1 MYNPKRVKKNKE
13 QQKGGS
19 TLLLYIHDLTY
30 LITVM
35 MILFLL
41 VFRVVVV
48 SGTSMNDTL
57 ADGDY
62 LLLLSNV
69 FYKDPQAG
77 DIVVASK
84 DSFENG
90 VPIVKRV
97 IATEGQ
103 TVDIDFKTNTVYVDG
118 VALDEPYILD
128 NTTYI
133 YSSDRLS
140 FPLVVDEG
148 CVFVLG
154 DNRAVSC
161 DSRSPQVGLIDRREI
176 LGKAVFLF
184 FPGADQE
191 TKHRDFSKIGA
202 LP

>member
-1 MYNPKRVKKNKE
+1 MSNPRYGKKNKE

-19 TLLLYIHDLTY
+19 TILLYIHDLTY
-30 LITVM
+30 LIAIM

-48 SGTSMNDTL
+48 SGSSMKETL
-57 ADGDY
+57 KDGDY

-69 FYKDPQAG
+69 FYKDPQPG

-103 TVDIDFKTNTVYVDG
+103 TVDIDFITNTVYVDG
-118 VALDEPYILD
+118 VALDEPYIQP
-128 NTTYI
+128 NTSYV
-133 YSSDRLS
+133 YSGDRLT

-154 DNRAVSC
+154 DNRPVSC
-161 DSRSPQVGLIDRREI
+161 DSRSTLVGLIDRREI

-184 FPGADQE
+184 FPGADDV
-191 TKHRDFSKIGA
+191 TKQRDFSKIGV

>member
-13 QQKGGS
+13 QQKGGN

-48 SGTSMNDTL
+48 SGSSMNDTL
-57 ADGDY
+57 TDGDY

-103 TVDIDFKTNTVYVDG
+103 MVDIDFNTNTVYVDG
-118 VALDEPYILD
+118 VALDEPYIKD
-128 NTTYI
+128 DISYI

-154 DNRAVSC
+154 DNRPVSW

-176 LGKAVFLF
+176 LGKAIFLF

-191 TKHRDFSKIGA
+191 TKNRDFSKIGA